1 MFVFYRE
8 IQLHNNEY
16 RFFKGVKTFCLVQNN
31 KPVIDTVNKLNTCSN
46 VNSTLTFGSS
56 IYILNCYIINSRD
69 LNDLTNNYDGGENIK
84 VSSY

>member
-1 MFVFYRE
+1 MFVFYRK

-31 KPVIDTVNKLNTCSN
+31 KPVIDTVNKLNKCSN

-69 LNDLTNNYDGGENIK
+69 LNDLTNNFDGGENIK